1 MWYHLYNFKNVKNT
15 NGGVLLLL
23 QMQAFTKSNT
33 PLWVFL
39 RFLNCSDGNK
49 SRNASHM
56 FICST
61 SSRDETF
68 HQGERIFYLI
78 NTISPHEKSNF
89 DSEVELIELL
99 GKSFLLLKTNTLGHS
114 NNEQRPKNTE
124 LARMAVTMLMPA
136 IKAILGLR
144 KIYKLQ

>member
-1 MWYHLYNFKNVKNT
+1 MEECYFYYRCR
-15 NGGVLLLL
+15 LLLKVTL
-23 QMQAFTKSNT
+23 
-33 PLWVFL
+33 LYGCFL

-68 HQGERIFYLI
+68 HQGESMFYLI
-78 NTISPHEKSNF
+78 NTISPHEKIHF
-89 DSEVELIELL
+89 DSEVDLIELL
-99 GKSFLLLKTNTLGHS
+99 GKSFLLLKTNTLEHS

-124 LARMAVTMLMPA
+124 LARMAMTMLMPA